1 MDSHNEEYEGNASQR
16 GESGEADLIELDE
29 DDEDETADQGAQRPI
44 TTWHQSTGSQ
54 RSILTVRATPTES
67 LDRRIGYPRRKTPG
81 VGPITQNPP
90 TSGRPAVLR
99 TVSNVPVTAI
109 PTPTHSG
116 RATPE
121 FDGTGLHVTR
131 SRRNTAVGIELIIQ
145 TKAKEIIWDW
155 TLFTNPFPD
164 PITLTGVVADCWSDA
179 RLALG
184 FEDFDDATPDS
195 IDQVSS
201 SCH

>member
-1 MDSHNEEYEGNASQR
+1 M
-16 GESGEADLIELDE
+16 
-29 DDEDETADQGAQRPI
+29 
-44 TTWHQSTGSQ
+44 
-54 RSILTVRATPTES
+54 
-67 LDRRIGYPRRKTPG
+67 
-81 VGPITQNPP
+81 
-90 TSGRPAVLR
+90 
-99 TVSNVPVTAI
+99 
-109 PTPTHSG
+109 
-116 RATPE
+116 
-121 FDGTGLHVTR
+121 TR

-164 PITLTGVVADCWSDA
+164 SITMTGVVADCWSDA

>member
-1 MDSHNEEYEGNASQR
+1 M
-16 GESGEADLIELDE
+16 
-29 DDEDETADQGAQRPI
+29 
-44 TTWHQSTGSQ
+44 
-54 RSILTVRATPTES
+54 
-67 LDRRIGYPRRKTPG
+67 
-81 VGPITQNPP
+81 
-90 TSGRPAVLR
+90 
-99 TVSNVPVTAI
+99 
-109 PTPTHSG
+109 
-116 RATPE
+116 
-121 FDGTGLHVTR
+121 TR